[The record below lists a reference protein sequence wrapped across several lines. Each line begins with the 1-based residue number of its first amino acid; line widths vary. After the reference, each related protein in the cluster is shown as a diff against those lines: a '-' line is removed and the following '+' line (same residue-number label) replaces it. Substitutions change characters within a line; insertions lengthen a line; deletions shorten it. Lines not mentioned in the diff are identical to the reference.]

1 VRKKEV
7 ANSKIKYE
15 IIAVNKT
22 AMAFKAVKMGLSGIA
37 TAGKAGLFAIK
48 AMGAAAIAAAA
59 SIALL
64 TKKSFDYIDTL
75 GKTASRTGIATET
88 LQAFQLAAIESGTT
102 VEQTQKGLEK
112 FARSIGDA
120 GRGLKTQVDIFSDLG
135 VTLKNTDGS
144 LKSFETILE
153 GVAEGLGE
161 LGSEAERATALANLF
176 GRAGIQF
183 SEIFRDGAD
192 GLEEFTRR
200 ANDLGIILDDKT
212 IRGVEQFND
221 TMSVVKLQVGAVVNN
236 ITAAFVPALQFLA
249 EELKNVIK
257 DSKNTAEGFDT
268 MGQLIAVSIL
278 EGVKTALIA
287 MQTFFTNVRA
297 MFIDFASTGIGKLMF
312 GDILSETDKTL
323 LQIKKFE
330 DRIDDIRKNGFAI
343 GGDII
348 PPGMP
353 AAMDELIRLGD
364 IVRRLKASIA
374 DPIDAEGGFVGTIDN
389 LIDLVK
395 AGSPEVEKLFETF
408 DSGLTNLLEPVA
420 AFEKSLGA
428 EGLAKTLETTAV
440 SSMKKFED
448 SIVDSLKAGKL
459 SFKNF
464 ADYVVEQLLRIA
476 IQQMILKPIT
486 GKFESFFEGF
496 GDIFS
501 ADGGGYTGSGIRA
514 GGVDGK
520 GGFPAI
526 LHPNETVVDH
536 TKGQGMTASPTVN
549 FNISTVDAAGFD
561 QLLASRKGLIT
572 SIINNAMNNQGK
584 MGIV

>member
-1 VRKKEV
+1 M

-22 AMAFKAVKMGLSGIA
+22 AMAFKAVKIGLKGIA

-48 AMGAAAIAAAA
+48 ALGAAAVAAAA
-59 SIALL
+59 SIALI

-135 VTLKNTDGS
+135 VTLKNADGS
-144 LKSFETILE
+144 LKSFETLLE

-183 SEIFRDGAD
+183 SEVFRDGAD
-192 GLEEFTRR
+192 GLKEFTRR
-200 ANDLGIILDDKT
+200 ADDLGIILDDKT

-236 ITAAFVPALQFLA
+236 ITAAFVPALQILA
-249 EELKNVIK
+249 TKLQDVITKSK
-257 DSKNTAEGFDT
+257 DTASGFDT
-268 MGQLIAVSIL
+268 LGKTIAVSVLLGLKQAAIGIQNFITAAERSFLTFAASAGGKFFGFELTPLQEMQVELLKL
-278 EGVKTALIA
+278 EKTYQGVIDKTAFYYASPKA
-287 MQTFFTNVRA
+287 MENLANQTISLNKE
-297 MFIDFASTGIGKLMF
+297 MDLLKEKIGKEVPVN
-312 GDILSETDKTL
+312 GL
-323 LQIKKFE
+323 LTFI
-330 DRIDDIRKNGFAI
+330 
-343 GGDII
+343 
-348 PPGMP
+348 
-353 AAMDELIRLGD
+353 DELI
-364 IVRRLKASIA
+364 AA
-374 DPIDAEGGFVGTIDN
+374 
-389 LIDLVK
+389 VK
-395 AGSPEVEKLFETF
+395 LGSPEVEKLFETF

-420 AFEKSLGA
+420 AFQKSLGA

-486 GKFESFFEGF
+486 GKFESFFAGF

-536 TKGQGMTASPTVN
+536 TKGQSMSAAPTVN

>member
-1 VRKKEV
+1 M

-183 SEIFRDGAD
+183 SEIFRDGAE

-257 DSKNTAEGFDT
+257 DSKNTAQGFDT

-287 MQTFFTNVRA
+287 MQTFFTNVKA
-297 MFIDFASTGIGKLMF
+297 MFIDFASTGAGRFMF
-312 GDILSETDKTL
+312 GDILSDADKTL
-323 LQIKKFE
+323 IKIKELE
-330 DRIDDIRKNGFAI
+330 DLRDDIRKNGMPNGDDMIAPGIPRVLFRLVEI
-343 GGDII
+343 GNEID
-348 PPGMP
+348 
-353 AAMDELIRLGD
+353 L
-364 IVRRLKASIA
+364 LKQSIA
-374 DPIDAEGGFVGTIDN
+374 EPIDAEGGFVGTIDHM
-389 LIDLVK
+389 IALVK

-448 SIVDSLKAGKL
+448 SIVNSLKAGKL

-486 GKFESFFEGF
+486 GKFESFFESF

-536 TKGQGMTASPTVN
+536 TKGQGMSASPTVN